1 MTYRVR
7 NIVIAVVLAALAA
20 LMTSFYVTNYK
31 RHVQQGE
38 DHVQVFVASRDIPAG
53 TPGSEAV
60 RMLTSKQVTR
70 AGVTP
75 GAIASKSEISSLVA
89 SQRVYAGEQATLNRF
104 SSVAQGGVRGDLKG
118 NMRAIQ
124 IAGDANQTLAGTL
137 RPGDHVDLLANL
149 KYKFVNFRGK
159 NNNTA
164 ASDDLVASRIVLRDL
179 KVLRPAQAGTADAVK
194 LGSTGGNF
202 PVMLEVSDFQA
213 QKLFFVVKNGD
224 WSLQLRPVV
233 DATDSPEGVETVGSV
248 LGDGLHKAQLDELVF
263 GTRG

>member
-53 TPGSEAV
+53 TPGSDAV
-60 RMLTSKQVTR
+60 HMLSGKQVTR
-70 AGVTP
+70 SGVTP
-75 GAIASKSEISSLVA
+75 GAIASKDEISKLVA
-89 SQRVYAGEQATLNRF
+89 SQRIYAGEQVTLNRF

-118 NMRAIQ
+118 NLRAIQ

-149 KYKFVNFRGK
+149 KYKFASFRGTNK
-159 NNNTA
+159 SV
-164 ASDDLVASRIVLRDL
+164 ASDDLVASRVVLRDL
-179 KVLRPAQAGTADAVK
+179 KVLRPAPAGASDAVK
-194 LGSTGGNF
+194 LGSTGGSF

-248 LGDGLHKAQLDELVF
+248 LGDGLHKAQLDELVY